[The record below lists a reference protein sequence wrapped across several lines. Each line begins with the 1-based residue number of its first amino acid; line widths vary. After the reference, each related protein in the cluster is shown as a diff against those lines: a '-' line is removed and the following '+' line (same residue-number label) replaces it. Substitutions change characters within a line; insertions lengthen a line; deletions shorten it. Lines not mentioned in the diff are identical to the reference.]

1 MNHETSETRL
11 LDSSLSLCSQPS
23 QQGEIISRAW
33 EKKLQKLDVYEKASP
48 LMGAIIQG
56 NLLQQVYLLP
66 GPAAVSP
73 DALSHS
79 PVSAGP
85 LQRLVTSISF
95 SPLPL
100 RHNLAPFCPRPPSL
114 LISSAHS
121 SAVGHLAR
129 SAQNPQWLLCSINE
143 GKLEHSQLLRCCTQT
158 AMWMQPLNRRK
169 GVGNYV
175 VW

>member
-1 MNHETSETRL
+1 MFSAEPVRRDYIPRME
-11 LDSSLSLCSQPS
+11 
-23 QQGEIISRAW
+23 
-33 EKKLQKLDVYEKASP
+33 EKMAKLDVYEKVSP
-48 LMGAIIQG
+48 LMGAIIQR

-73 DALSHS
+73 DAPSHS
-79 PVSAGP
+79 PVSVGP

-100 RHNLAPFCPRPPSL
+100 RHNLPPFCPRPPSL
-114 LISSAHS
+114 FISSAHS

-143 GKLEHSQLLRCCTQT
+143 GKLEHSQLLWCFTQIE
-158 AMWMQPLNRRK
+158 MRM
-169 GVGNYV
+169 
-175 VW
+175 